1 MPDEPKTT
9 NTQDLAN
16 QEYDG
21 ERRARVGAEQGADP
35 KKTTPATEEAP
46 EVGFSQKGADE
57 EAVVKRETDV

>member
-1 MPDEPKTT
+1 MPDEPKTA

-35 KKTTPATEEAP
+35 KKATPAVEKAP
-46 EVGFSQKGADE
+46 EVGLSQKGTDE
-57 EAVVKRETDV
+57 DAIVKRETEV